1 MSLSR
6 IEKIDMYKALKDM
19 RAEHLIDGRTYG
31 MMLNGLGIS
40 ENDKR
45 VLMYEGDLTLNI
57 TLV

>member
-19 RAEHLIDGRTYG
+19 RAEHLIDAHTYS

-45 VLMYEGDLTLNI
+45 VLMYEGDATLNI

>member
-19 RAEHLIDGRTYG
+19 RVEHLIDGRTYG